1 MNPTQ
6 FFEIGRIV
14 KSCGLK
20 GLMKAVS
27 YLESN
32 DKVQDLDEV
41 YLGFGN
47 DRKGPFKLKGVR
59 SRGKSFF
66 LEIEGV
72 ENLQGANALTGCVV
86 LIPADRLEKLPE
98 GEYYWHDMIGLKVV
112 TEEGRILG
120 VIEAIFPTG
129 SNDVYVCSGG
139 EREVLLP
146 GIADVIRKIDIDRG
160 MMVVTLL
167 EGL

>member
-1 MNPTQ
+1 MNPIQ
-6 FFEIGRIV
+6 FFEIGKIV

-20 GLMKAVS
+20 GRMKAVS

-32 DKVQDLDEV
+32 DKLQDTDEL
-41 YLGFGN
+41 YLSDGN
-47 DRKGPFKLKGVR
+47 DRKGPFKLRGAR
-59 SRGKSFF
+59 SRGKTFY

-72 ENLQGANALTGCVV
+72 EDVESANALIGCKV
-86 LIPADRLEKLPE
+86 LLPADKREELPE
-98 GEYYWHDMIGLKVV
+98 GEYYWRDMIGLKVV

-120 VIEAIFPTG
+120 MIESVFPTG

-146 GIADVIRKIDIDRG
+146 GIADVIRKIDIKQG
-160 MMVVTLL
+160 MMVVRLL

>member
-32 DKVQDLDEV
+32 DKVQGLDEL

-47 DRKGPFKLKGVR
+47 DRKGPFKLRGVR

-72 ENLQGANALTGCVV
+72 EDLQSAKALIGCDV
-86 LIPADRLEKLPE
+86 LIPADKLEELPE

-160 MMVVTLL
+160 MMVVRLL

>member
-6 FFEIGRIV
+6 FFEIGKIV
-14 KSCGLK
+14 KACGLK
-20 GLMKAVS
+20 GRMKAVS

-32 DKVQDLDEV
+32 DKLQDADELYLV
-41 YLGFGN
+41 YGN
-47 DRKGPFKLKGVR
+47 DRKGPFKLKGIR
-59 SRGKSFF
+59 SRGKTFF

-72 ENLQGANALTGCVV
+72 EDLVSANALIGCGV
-86 LIPADRLEKLPE
+86 LIPADKLGDLSE
-98 GEYYWHDMIGLKVV
+98 GEYYWQDMIGLKVV

-146 GIADVIRKIDIDRG
+146 GIADVIREIDINRRI
-160 MMVVTLL
+160 MVVRLL

>member
-20 GLMKAVS
+20 GLMKVVS

-32 DKVQDLDEV
+32 DKVQDLDEL

-47 DRKGPFKLKGVR
+47 DVKGPFKLRGVR

-72 ENLQGANALTGCVV
+72 EDLQSANALIGCDV
-86 LIPADRLEKLPE
+86 LIPADKLEELPE

-160 MMVVTLL
+160 MMVVRLL

>member
-6 FFEIGRIV
+6 FFEIGKIV
-14 KSCGLK
+14 KSCGLR
-20 GLMKAVS
+20 GRMKAVS

-32 DKVQDLDEV
+32 DKLQNLDEL
-41 YLGFGN
+41 YIGQGE
-47 DRKGPFKLKGVR
+47 DEKGPFKLKGFR

-72 ENLQGANALTGCVV
+72 GNLQSANAFVGCRV
-86 LIPADRLEKLPE
+86 LIPADKLEELPE
-98 GEYYWHDMIGLKVV
+98 GEYYWRDMIGLKVV
-112 TEEGRILG
+112 TEEGRFLG

-160 MMVVTLL
+160 MMVVRLL

>member
-6 FFEIGRIV
+6 FFEIGKIV

-20 GLMKAVS
+20 GRMKAVS

-32 DKVQDLDEV
+32 DKLQDLNEL
-41 YLGFGN
+41 YISYGN
-47 DRKGPFKLKGVR
+47 DTKGPFRLKGIR

-72 ENLQGANALTGCVV
+72 ESFQSAKALIGCQV
-86 LIPADRLEKLPE
+86 LIPADKLEKLPE
-98 GEYYWHDMIGLKVV
+98 GEYYWRDMIGLKVV
-112 TEEGRILG
+112 TEGGHILG
-120 VIEAIFPTG
+120 VIDSIFPTG

-139 EREVLLP
+139 EREILLP
-146 GIADVIRKIDIDRG
+146 GTADVIRKIDIDRG
-160 MMVVTLL
+160 MMVVRLL

>member
-6 FFEIGRIV
+6 FFEIGKIV

-20 GLMKAVS
+20 GRMKAVS
-27 YLESN
+27 YLGSN
-32 DKVQDLDEV
+32 DKLQNLDEL
-41 YLGFGN
+41 YIAQGTEK
-47 DRKGPFKLKGVR
+47 KGPFKLKGIR

-72 ENLQGANALTGCVV
+72 EDLQSAKALIGCQV
-86 LIPADRLEKLPE
+86 LIPADKLEELPE
-98 GEYYWHDMIGLKVV
+98 GEYYWRDMIGLKVV
-112 TEEGRILG
+112 TEEGRFLG
-120 VIEAIFPTG
+120 VIETIFSTG

-160 MMVVTLL
+160 MMVVRLL